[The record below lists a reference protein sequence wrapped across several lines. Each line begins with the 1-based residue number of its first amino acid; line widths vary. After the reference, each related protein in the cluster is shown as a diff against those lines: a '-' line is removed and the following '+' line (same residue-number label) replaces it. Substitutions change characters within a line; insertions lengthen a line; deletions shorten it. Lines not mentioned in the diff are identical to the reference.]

1 MGFRP
6 RYSTTDDWIQ
16 ESIKQIIN
24 SGLFWVVGAAE
35 KKSPVINM
43 AKLLDLTN
51 RVNSEMCENFKCEFV
66 KVLSLFCLL
75 FDKLVI
81 KGWKP

>member
-6 RYSTTDDWIQ
+6 RYSTTDDRIQ

-35 KKSPVINM
+35 KKNLVINK
-43 AKLLDLTN
+43 AKLLDLKSS
-51 RVNSEMCENFKCEFV
+51 VNLEMCENFKCEFV
-66 KVLSLFCLL
+66 KVLALFRLL
-75 FDKLVI
+75 FDKLII
-81 KGWKP
+81 KGLKS